1 MRTTLPIL
9 LLWFGVHNSANADYT
24 DGDAPG
30 TTDGVYIGNALVHRT
45 AENIVITR
53 GRHGLSVTSEHDAW
67 VGAHLRALGEWEEP
81 VRAFIA
87 RFALLLAERPSVLPP
102 HEGKTGCLWSSN
114 SIFVVIVVVVRGRG
128 RPRDVAPRVG
138 RPPWSLLSLCHAAAW
153 WRLSRGPP
161 CRLPATIS
169 HGSRRTTPST
179 TIIPRHRSST

>member
-138 RPPWSLLSLCHAAAW
+138 RPPWSAAVALP
-153 WRLSRGPP
+153 RCCVVAIVARPALPP
-161 CRLPATIS
+161 TRDNFTRVATRS
-169 HGSRRTTPST
+169 EERR
-179 TIIPRHRSST
+179 